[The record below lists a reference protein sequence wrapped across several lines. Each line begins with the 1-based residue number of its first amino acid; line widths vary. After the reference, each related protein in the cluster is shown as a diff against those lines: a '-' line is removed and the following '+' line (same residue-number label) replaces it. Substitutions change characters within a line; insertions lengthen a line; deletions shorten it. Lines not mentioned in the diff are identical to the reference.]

1 VPSTPVVEIAI
12 FGDDQMF
19 GDATNSFGMMSL
31 VAPNEPTALQML
43 LQKQFNDTGVT
54 IVNMATG
61 GTSSSLQNEL
71 DGMDGG
77 GKPQPA
83 RMAASG
89 AKIAIEQHMLNDALG
104 GETVAEYSA
113 YLGQWIQDA
122 EANGIQPVLEEDSPV
137 CDGNHPQLAD
147 YAQAM
152 DQAAIAYNVPI
163 IHQYTYVTGLPNWH
177 AHTLGCTVPDAYL
190 DGLKAQQEQA
200 VIGPLVKTII
210 GGKS

>member
-1 VPSTPVVEIAI
+1 MPVVTVMAY
-12 FGDDQMF
+12 GDDQMF
-19 GDATNSFGMMSL
+19 GDVISATGMLSV
-31 VAPNEPTALQML
+31 VAPSEPAALQTL
-43 LQKQFNDTGVT
+43 LQQQFNDSGVT
-54 IVNMATG
+54 VLSGATG

-77 GKPQPA
+77 GQPEPA
-83 RMAASG
+83 RMVQSG

-122 EANGIQPVLEEDSPV
+122 EASGIQPVLEEDSPV
-137 CDGNHPQLAD
+137 CDGNHPQLA
-147 YAQAM
+147 AHVQAM
-152 DQAAIAYNVPI
+152 DQAAITYNVPI
-163 IHQYTYVTGLPNWH
+163 IHQYNYVQGLPDWE
-177 AHTLGCTVPDAYL
+177 AHMLGCTVPDAYL

-210 GGKS
+210 GG